1 METVKKKRIVI
12 AAANGFIGTHLVKTL
27 AAQYEVVTLTRSP
40 FHNSFA
46 HSNVL
51 WDGKQL
57 GPWVDALEGSFAV
70 INLSGK
76 SVNCRHNEKNKAG
89 ILNSRL
95 DSTSIL
101 ATAIEQ
107 CDQAPEVWLNASG
120 VSIYPATY
128 SGAYDETSKDLDDDF
143 LADVTKQWEE
153 ACLSRAP
160 KTRKIVM
167 RTAVVLGRD
176 GGSFPLIR
184 RLTRSFLGGKQGKG
198 NQFFSWI
205 HIADYCHVVESTL
218 LADASI
224 QGPVNMCAPEVV
236 TNKEFMQ
243 EVRAALN
250 VPFGI
255 PAPEFVLKIGGFLIG
270 TEPSL
275 VLKSTAV
282 TSVVLKERKVKFKH
296 PTISD
301 ALQNL
306 TARKED

>member
-1 METVKKKRIVI
+1 MRKRIVI
-12 AAANGFIGTHLVKTL
+12 AAANGFIGSHLIEAL
-27 AAQYEVVTLTRSP
+27 ASQFEVLTLTRRP
-40 FHNSFA
+40 FKHVLA

-51 WDGKQL
+51 WDGKQM
-57 GPWVDALEGSFAV
+57 GAWTEVLEGSFAV

-76 SVNCRHNEKNKAG
+76 SVNCRHTKKNKAA

-95 DSTSIL
+95 ASTSIL

-107 CDQAPEVWLNASG
+107 CARPPDVWLNASG
-120 VSIYPATY
+120 VSIYPP
-128 SGAYDETSKDLDDDF
+128 SFLGAYDEDTTDYSDDF
-143 LADVTKQWEE
+143 LADVTKQWET

-160 KTRKIVM
+160 ETRKVVM
-167 RTAVVLGRD
+167 RTAVVLGRN

-184 RLTRSFLGGKQGKG
+184 RLTRSYLGGKQGKG

-205 HIADYCHVVESTL
+205 HIEDYCQIVKTTL
-218 LADASI
+218 LVDTTI

-236 TNKEFMQ
+236 TNKEFMR
-243 EVRAALN
+243 EVRSALG

-255 PAPEFVLKIGGFLIG
+255 PAPEFVLKIGGFVVG

-282 TSVVLKERKVKFKH
+282 NSRVLKERKVKFIF
-296 PTISD
+296 PTLKE
-301 ALQNL
+301 AVQNI
-306 TARKED
+306 AAPQEH